1 MARKIGSRYTAHQ
14 VLGRGSAG
22 TVWLGEGPEGPVAI
36 KLLREDLASDQDLVG
51 RFVQERTALL
61 SLDHPRVVGI
71 RDLVVDGAD
80 LALVMD
86 LVRGT
91 DLRSRLEREH
101 RMTPEAAVA
110 IAADVAD
117 GLAAAHAG
125 GVVHRDVK
133 PENVL
138 LDSAAPA
145 GPGGAPPALLTDF
158 GIARLVDSPRRT
170 RATRII
176 GTPDYLA
183 PEIIEGLPPRAS
195 VDIYALATVLY
206 ELLAGFTPFGGGHPG
221 AVLRRHVTESVQ
233 PLPDLPDE
241 LWQILAQCLAKAPAS
256 RLTAGELGAR
266 LRELLPH
273 LAGLPALDV
282 APPGADGAAAEN
294 GFADEGA
301 EPGSAAGG
309 PGGAVGAAAGAP
321 GGSGVPGGPGGLGG
335 SGAAGAR
342 SGSGGSGVGGGM
354 GSGAGAPAAP
364 VSGFADRRRGA
375 VPLVRGAAPDSSRDT
390 HTSIRLP
397 TADELAGYGAASRA
411 GRAAG
416 KAAGGK
422 GAGGRGAGKGGT
434 GQGGTGNGTGRGGA
448 LRASAP
454 DRPASPRHRAVS
466 DAVRSRRIKFA
477 AAAAAALAV
486 AGIGGW
492 GIASAGSSGSGH
504 GGSGK
509 DPGASTDDRPAAPD
523 TSADGSA
530 RSPVSSGA
538 PTAGRGGTPT
548 APTAGAA
555 SPQGRTG
562 APVALPRWSAAQ
574 DVPAAGVPL
583 TGGPRAVVLG
593 HTTYVFARGEDKNV
607 WYVTRDGS
615 GYGPWHRLT
624 GISTQGDPAVVSA
637 RAGRI
642 DLFAAG
648 TDGLLYRRTYT
659 GPASGAAGAGSWNAW
674 SQVDERTHFDAAP
687 AAASSEPGRIDL
699 VDRVGGDLVTA
710 SLVDGR
716 WNAWA
721 LVPTAGRITSAPALV
736 SRGRGTLEAFVVR
749 KADGAVLRLPFSG
762 GAWRPSSVVD
772 GLDAAGAGRP
782 EALAAGGRLYVF
794 AAGQASALQGAPTPL
809 PAGLGGGPVG
819 AAGAAG
825 TLELFA
831 PTAHGTLTRATA
843 PA

>member
-61 SLDHPRVVGI
+61 SLEHPHIVGI
-71 RDLVVDGAD
+71 RDLVVDGSD

-91 DLRSRLEREH
+91 DLRSRLERD
-101 RMTPEAAVA
+101 RRLTPEAATA

-117 GLAAAHAG
+117 GLAAAHAA

-221 AVLRRHVTESVQ
+221 AVLRRHVTETVQ
-233 PLPDLPDE
+233 PLPDLPGE

-256 RLTAGELGAR
+256 RLTAAELGAR
-266 LRELLPH
+266 LRALLPQ
-273 LAGLPALDV
+273 LAGVPALEID
-282 APPGADGAAAEN
+282 APGPDGAA
-294 GFADEGA
+294 EGPYDD
-301 EPGSAAGG
+301 EPG
-309 PGGAVGAAAGAP
+309 PAP
-321 GGSGVPGGPGGLGG
+321 ATDPAP
-335 SGAAGAR
+335 
-342 SGSGGSGVGGGM
+342 
-354 GSGAGAPAAP
+354 PAAP
-364 VSGFADRRRGA
+364 PYRRRGA
-375 VPLVRGAAPDSSRDT
+375 VPLVRGTAPDSSRDT
-390 HTSIRLP
+390 HTSIKLP
-397 TADELAGYGAASRA
+397 TAEELAGF
-411 GRAAG
+411 
-416 KAAGGK
+416 
-422 GAGGRGAGKGGT
+422 GAGGRGGKGG
-434 GQGGTGNGTGRGGA
+434 QGGAGTGTGVFGKA
-448 LRASAP
+448 ARASAP
-454 DRPASPRHRAVS
+454 GRPASPRHRAVS
-466 DAVRSRRIKFA
+466 DALRQRRIKLA

-492 GIASAGSSGSGH
+492 GIASAGSSTGSGPGTSRDDQLPAPGPDAGTGH
-504 GGSGK
+504 GTTGHEATGN
-509 DPGASTDDRPAAPD
+509 GT
-523 TSADGSA
+523 
-530 RSPVSSGA
+530 
-538 PTAGRGGTPT
+538 TPT
-548 APTAGAA
+548 APTAGDP

-562 APVALPRWSAAQ
+562 APVALPQWSYPRDA
-574 DVPAAGVPL
+574 PAPGVTL
-583 TGGPRAVVLG
+583 TGGPRVLTVDG
-593 HTTYVFARGEDKNV
+593 ATYVFARGADRSV
-607 WYVTRDGS
+607 WYVVHDGS
-615 GYGPWHRLT
+615 GYGAWHRLT
-624 GISTQGDPAVVSA
+624 GINVAADPAVASS
-637 RAGRI
+637 RPGRI
-642 DLFAAG
+642 DLFALG
-648 TDGLLYRRTYT
+648 TDGLLYRRTLSY
-659 GPASGAAGAGSWNAW
+659 GVWNAW

-687 AAASSEPGRIDL
+687 AAASSAPGRIDL
-699 VDRVGGDLVTA
+699 VGRVGGDLVTA

-721 LVPTAGRITSAPALV
+721 LVPTAGRITAAPALV
-736 SRGRGTLEAFVVR
+736 SRGTGMLDAFVVR
-749 KADGAVLRLPFSG
+749 KADGAVLRLPYSG
-762 GAWRPSSVVD
+762 AAWRPAVVVT
-772 GLDAAGAGRP
+772 G
-782 EALAAGGRLYVF
+782 LAAGTRPDAVAADGRIYVF
-794 AAGQASALQGAPTPL
+794 AGGAQ
-809 PAGLGGGPVG
+809 

-825 TLELFA
+825 TWSSAPLPATLSGPPGTAADGRTLAIFA
-831 PTAHGTLTRATA
+831 LSPHGTLLRATA
-843 PA
+843 TI